1 MKREKLTEPQIDVEM
16 ASLSVFGG
24 WRLENGL
31 LVKEFRFASY
41 LNGVRF
47 ATRVAEAAESMDH
60 HPDLTISW
68 RRVLFR
74 VTTHSAQGLTE
85 LDFELARRA
94 EDQSGR

>member
-1 MKREKLTEPQIDVEM
+1 MKREKLTEPQIDAEM
-16 ASLSVFGG
+16 ASLSVFCG

-41 LNGVRF
+41 LDGVRF
-47 ATRVAEAAESMDH
+47 ACRVAEAAESMDH

-74 VTTHSAQGLTE
+74 VSTHSAQGLTE

-94 EDQSGR
+94 EDQMAR

>member
-1 MKREKLTEPQIDVEM
+1 MKREKLTEPQIDAEM

-41 LNGVRF
+41 LDGVRF
-47 ATRVAEAAESMDH
+47 ASRVAEAAERMDH
-60 HPDLTISW
+60 HPDLTIFW
-68 RRVLFR
+68 RRVRFS
-74 VTTHSAQGLTE
+74 VTTHSASGLTE

-94 EDQSGR
+94 EDQISR

>member
-16 ASLSVFGG
+16 DSLSVFGG

-41 LNGVRF
+41 LDGVRF

-68 RRVLFR
+68 RRVNFH

-94 EDQSGR
+94 EDQSAR

>member
-1 MKREKLTEPQIDVEM
+1 MKREKLTEPQIDADR

-41 LNGVRF
+41 LDGVRF
-47 ATRVAEAAESMDH
+47 ACRVAEAAESMDH

-74 VTTHSAQGLTE
+74 VSTHSAQGLTE

-94 EDQSGR
+94 EDQMAR

>member
-1 MKREKLTEPQIDVEM
+1 M
-16 ASLSVFGG
+16 ACLAGFGG

-41 LNGVRF
+41 LDGVRF

-68 RRVLFR
+68 RRVLFS
-74 VTTHSAQGLTE
+74 VTTHSASGLTV
-85 LDFELARRA
+85 LDFELARRV
-94 EDQSGR
+94 EDQISR

>member
-1 MKREKLTEPQIDVEM
+1 M
-16 ASLSVFGG
+16 ACLAAFGG

-41 LNGVRF
+41 LDGVRF

-68 RRVLFR
+68 RRVLFS
-74 VTTHSAQGLTE
+74 VTTHSASGLTV
-85 LDFELARRA
+85 LDFELARRV
-94 EDQSGR
+94 EDQISR

>member
-1 MKREKLTEPQIDVEM
+1 MKREKLTEPQIDAEM

-41 LNGVRF
+41 LDGVRF
-47 ATRVAEAAESMDH
+47 ACRVAEAAESMDH

-74 VTTHSAQGLTE
+74 VSTHSAQGLTE

-94 EDQSGR
+94 EDQMAR

>member
-1 MKREKLTEPQIDVEM
+1 M
-16 ASLSVFGG
+16 ACLAAFGG

-41 LNGVRF
+41 LDGVRF

-60 HPDLTISW
+60 HPVLTISW
-68 RRVLFR
+68 RRVLFS

-94 EDQSGR
+94 EDQISR